1 MMYTDFYLGVD
12 VGVAA
17 GRNPTASAL
26 LRRRQ
31 TNTEPVLEVCDLAR
45 ASGVSFGA
53 VATEVERIIGAVA
66 PSKVTVI
73 LDATGPG
80 IGALQQLRGNGIWC
94 VGATISGTGSSVS
107 TRPGGMWTV
116 PSTMIFESLYR
127 LMAAGRLAIP
137 HDHPLT
143 DALLEEL
150 EEVTPQETPS
160 GNLRYDGSTP
170 GGGHLDLCTAC
181 GLAAVAAERH
191 YTREVN
197 IRAWD
202 TDGERPRSGRRRL
215 SSAPRRNP
223 LAGRNSWRESMNLL
237 NPLGKNPGW

>member
-1 MMYTDFYLGVD
+1 MYTDYYLGVD

-17 GRNPTASAL
+17 GRNPTALAL
-26 LRRRQ
+26 LHRGA
-31 TNTEPVLEVCDLAR
+31 TNAETALDVVDMAR
-45 ASGVSFGA
+45 ASGVSFEA
-53 VATEVERIIGAVA
+53 VATEVEKILGAVA
-66 PSKVTVI
+66 PSTATVI

-80 IGALQQLRGNGIWC
+80 MGALQRLRGRGIWV

-107 TRPGGMWTV
+107 TRRGGMWTI
-116 PSTMIFESLYR
+116 PSTMVFESLYR
-127 LMAAGRLAIP
+127 LMVAGRLRVP
-137 HDHPLT
+137 RHHPLT

-150 EEVTPQETPS
+150 EEVTPTETPT

-197 IRAWD
+197 IRARS
-202 TDGERPRSGRRRL
+202 TDGERPRSGRRKF
-215 SSAPRRNP
+215 SSAPRRRP
-223 LAGRNSWRESMNLL
+223 LAGRNSWREAMRLL
-237 NPLGKNPGW
+237 DPTGRSTGW